1 MLSAFVER
9 LNALRTEKLEESG
22 RKVIDWCASAYP
34 DLQPWQV
41 KKECMVTDG
50 LKARQPLSGLYY
62 AYLTDLLHPI
72 DGHDGAKR
80 ESCLVNVSRSNVM
93 LCCYRTCTEY

>member
-9 LNALRTEKLEESG
+9 LHALRTEKLEESG

-41 KKECMVTDG
+41 KKECTEADG
-50 LKARQPLSGLYY
+50 SKSEQPLLGLYY
-62 AYLTDLLHPI
+62 AYLTNLLHPI
-72 DGHDGAKR
+72 DGHDVAKR
-80 ESCLVNVSRSNVM
+80 ESCLVNVSRSKQ
-93 LCCYRTCTEY
+93 T